1 MREVG
6 CIGHLVFR
14 VAFVSF
20 AIQGNIE
27 HDRVGRGKR
36 RGVFD
41 VVRNLNIRI
50 RVDELGNPRTV
61 IPLVTYF

>member
-41 VVRNLNIRI
+41 MVRNLNIRI
-50 RVDELGNPRTV
+50 RIDELGNSRTA
-61 IPLVTYF
+61 IPLVICF